1 MRINTKVVW
10 DLESMEV
17 IERESYDY
25 SGPVESC
32 DPGTIA
38 LIGLLVSGAF
48 GGAELGLNIANKP
61 STPGPTPTPV
71 PTQAQNNQA
80 AAAQKQAQE
89 ASVSGAFPTL
99 QQQTGGSLSP
109 EATVLMASI
118 LTGNAG
124 APGIGA
130 TGQDLIT
137 KILTGA
143 GGSSSS
149 GSPVTAGSGGS
160 SGSPVTTGL
169 TTTSFG

>member
-1 MRINTKVVW
+1 MPWLIAI
-10 DLESMEV
+10 L
-17 IERESYDY
+17 
-25 SGPVESC
+25 P
-32 DPGTIA
+32 TIA
-38 LIGLLVSGAF
+38 AISGLAGTGVG
-48 GGAELGLNIANKP
+48 LGLELSNQP
-61 STPGPTPTPV
+61 GSTTTPP
-71 PTQAQNNQA
+71 PTQAQNNQT
-80 AAAQKQAQE
+80 AAQTKAAQE
-89 ASVSGAFPTL
+89 ASVSSAFPTL

-109 EATVLMASI
+109 EATVQLASL

-137 KILTGA
+137 KLLTGA

-169 TTTSFG
+169 TNTSFG

>member
-10 DLESMEV
+10 DLESMDV

-61 STPGPTPTPV
+61 STPGPTPP

-89 ASVSGAFPTL
+89 ASVSSAFPTL

-109 EATVLMASI
+109 EATVQLASL

-169 TTTSFG
+169 TNTSFG